1 MIKNNLPKKQ
11 KSPMKKL
18 ATRKPKLYT
27 VAEATAITN
36 FPGGSIKFFAWL
48 REKKFLKIGNLP
60 YQRFRDKKWF
70 EIRETTTRNPLNPQP
85 HFQPVFTWRGLK
97 NIGDRVEKDFTPP
110 CPPESACPECPP
122 CPPVPPCKPCEEQ
135 NNLN

>member
-1 MIKNNLPKKQ
+1 MIKNNLPNKQ
-11 KSPMKKL
+11 KRPMRKS

-48 REKKFLKIGNLP
+48 REKKILKLDNLP
-60 YQRFRDKKWF
+60 YQKYRDKGWF
-70 EIRETTTRNPLNPQP
+70 EIRKTTTRNPLNPQP
-85 HFQPVFTWRGLK
+85 HFQTVLTWKGLI
-97 NIGDRVEKDFTPP
+97 NIGNRVEKEFTPLP
-110 CPPESACPECPP
+110 CPPTNPCPP
-122 CPPVPPCKPCEEQ
+122 CPPVPPCIPCEEQ